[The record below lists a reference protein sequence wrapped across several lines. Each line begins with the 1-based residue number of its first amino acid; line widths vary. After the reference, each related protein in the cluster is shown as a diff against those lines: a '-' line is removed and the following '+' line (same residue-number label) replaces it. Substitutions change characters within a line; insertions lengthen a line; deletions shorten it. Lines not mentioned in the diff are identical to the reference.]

1 MALIDDV
8 KQICDR
14 LAPLGWGALLQW
26 HGLNIAAADLAGELE
41 RPLTGIRR
49 EIAGFARLSRRCD
62 PRSRT
67 GGSGASLLQTCF
79 SLDGISPWARM
90 RAAHFIPPMVWA
102 GRHLI
107 LTQGEDQAASDLRV
121 TPSMTC

>member
-41 RPLTGIRR
+41 RPLTGIWR
-49 EIAGFARLSRRCD
+49 EIAGFADFHVDTTRGVE
-62 PRSRT
+62 P
-67 GGSGASLLQTCF
+67 GGSGAQSASNVFQPGWDSSLGQ
-79 SLDGISPWARM
+79 DARGTFHT
-90 RAAHFIPPMVWA
+90 AYGLGDA

-107 LTQGEDQAASDLRV
+107 LTQGRIKRPAI
-121 TPSMTC
+121 

>member
-26 HGLNIAAADLAGELE
+26 HGLNIAAADLGGELE
-41 RPLTGIRR
+41 PARDRR
-49 EIAGFARLSRRCD
+49 ISRLSRRCD

-67 GGSGASLLQTCF
+67 GGSGAQSASNVFQPGWDISLGQDRGTF
-79 SLDGISPWARM
+79 HTAV
-90 RAAHFIPPMVWA
+90 VWA
-102 GRHLI
+102 TRGDI
-107 LTQGEDQAASDLRV
+107 EDQAASDLRV